1 MDVLS
6 IKDITSPSYINEKV
20 EVRGWIRTKRENG
33 KITFI
38 ELNDGS
44 CLSNLQIVVD
54 ENSHISQDI
63 LSLLKTGASCLIK
76 GKLVESP
83 VKGQKVE
90 LLAEEIQIYGESP
103 SDYIL
108 QKKRHS
114 FEFLREIAHLRART
128 NTFGAMLRVRNA
140 LSIAIHNFFQKE
152 EFLWVQ
158 TPIITSSD
166 AEGAGESFQVT
177 TLDLEAIRKGKEID
191 YKEDFFGKKANL
203 TVSGQLNGEALAL
216 ALGKI
221 YTFGP
226 TFRAENSNTT
236 RHLSEFWMIEP
247 EAAFYELNDIMKL
260 AENMLTY
267 CVRYI
272 LDNCQE
278 DMAFF
283 DQWVEKGL
291 IEKLNNLLNSPFN
304 SITYTQAIEIL
315 EKHNNR
321 FEKQVSW
328 GDDLQSEH
336 EKFITEEIF
345 KSPVIVTDYPKE
357 IKAFYMKLNDDNKT
371 VKGMDVL
378 VPRMGEIIGGS
389 QREDNYDKLLKRM
402 EELNIDVSSYEWYL
416 DLRKYGSVP
425 HAGFGLGFERLL
437 QYVTGIANIRDAI
450 AFPRVP
456 RSLNF

>member
-1 MDVLS
+1 MDVLN

-63 LSLLKTGASCLIK
+63 LNLLKTGASCSVK

-90 LLAEEIQIYGESP
+90 LLAEEIYIYGESP

-128 NTFGAMLRVRNA
+128 NTFGAMLRVRNS
-140 LSIAIHNFFQKE
+140 LSMAIHNFFQKE
-152 EFLWVQ
+152 EFLWVH

-177 TLDLEAIRKGKEID
+177 TLDLEAIQKGKEID

-216 ALGKI
+216 AVGKI

-236 RHLSEFWMIEP
+236 RHLSEFWMVEP
-247 EAAFYELNDIMKL
+247 EASFYHLEDIMKL

-267 CVRYI
+267 CIRYI

-278 DMAFF
+278 DIAFF
-283 DQWVEKGL
+283 DQWIEKGL
-291 IEKLNNLLNSPFN
+291 IEKLNGILNSPFN
-304 SITYTQAIEIL
+304 HITYTQAIEIL
-315 EKHNNR
+315 EKNSDH
-321 FEKQVSW
+321 FDKKVSW

-345 KSPVIVTDYPKE
+345 KSPVIVTDYPKD
-357 IKAFYMKLNDDNKT
+357 IKAFYMKLNEDGKT

-389 QREDNYDKLLKRM
+389 EREDNYDKLLKRM
-402 EELNIDVSSYEWYL
+402 EELKIDTSSYEWYL

-437 QYVTGIANIRDAI
+437 QYITGIANIRDAI
-450 AFPRVP
+450 PFPRVP